1 MVHISVWFTENSS
14 IRQSTNGKRK
24 TLMAAN
30 EKGTERLV
38 VFDIEGVLIP
48 KNRYLLFEIS
58 RKVGFL
64 GFIKILTLGFL
75 YEIGLL
81 PLESALKRIFFMLK
95 GLNAEEFLVLH
106 KRMPL
111 MPGTEQVFKQLNRK
125 GYRTALISSGL
136 PTEVVEDLATR
147 LHANY
152 AYGLELGIADDR
164 LTGAIGGDV
173 IKQGGK
179 AIVLQKILDAEGL
192 TPQDCIMVADD
203 RNNLPM
209 FPLCKQRIG
218 YNPDF
223 VLTAKSDFVTRGSLT
238 EILPPITGEKPP
250 IRQSNLSSRGLREAI
265 HMGSFLLTFICI
277 YLTGNILLASLILL
291 LAGLYTISELARVR
305 GINSPILS
313 AVTWNAAN
321 KTELYEFATA
331 PIHFA
336 LGIAI
341 SLLIFPEPI
350 RYVAITVL
358 TLGDGGAHILGMK
371 FGKTKLP
378 FNKGKNIEG
387 TIFGFILAFLGAMI
401 FIDPARALIAAAVGM
416 LVEGIP
422 SPINDNLTIPLVTGF
437 VLVLIM

>member
-1 MVHISVWFTENSS
+1 MTVDEKE
-14 IRQSTNGKRK
+14 IRH
-24 TLMAAN
+24 
-30 EKGTERLV
+30 GTKRLV
-38 VFDIEGVLIP
+38 VFDVEGVLIP

-64 GFIKILTLGFL
+64 GFIKILVLGFL
-75 YEIGLL
+75 YEVGLL
-81 PLESALKRIFFMLK
+81 SLESALKKIFVMLK
-95 GLNAEEFLVLH
+95 GVYAEEFLVLH

-111 MPGTEQVFKQLNRK
+111 MPGTEKVFKRLTNK
-125 GYRTALISSGL
+125 KYITALISSGL
-136 PTEVVEDLATR
+136 PTQVVEDLAIR

-152 AYGLELGIADDR
+152 AYGLELEIADNR
-164 LTGAIGGDV
+164 LTGVIKGDV

-179 AIVLQKILDAEGL
+179 AVVLQKILDEEAL

-203 RNNLPM
+203 RNNRPM
-209 FPLCKQRIG
+209 FPLCELRIG

-223 VLTAKSDFVTRGSLT
+223 ILTAKSDFVTRGSLT
-238 EILPPITGEKPP
+238 EVLPPITGDKPSVSRTS
-250 IRQSNLSSRGLREAI
+250 ILKSRGLREAI
-265 HMGSFLLTFICI
+265 HTSSFMLTFICI
-277 YLTGNILLASLILL
+277 YLTGNILLASVIIF
-291 LAGLYTISELARVR
+291 LAVLYIISEVARVR
-305 GINSPILS
+305 GINIPIFS

-341 SLLIFPEPI
+341 SLLLFPEPI

-358 TLGDGGAHILGMK
+358 TLGDGGAHIFGMK

-387 TIFGFILAFLGAMI
+387 TVVGLALAFLGSLI
-401 FIDPARALIAAAVGM
+401 FVDPVSALIAAGVGM
-416 LVEGIP
+416 IMEGIP
-422 SPINDNLTIPLVTGF
+422 CPLNDNFTIPLATG
-437 VLVLIM
+437 LVLLLLM